1 MARGRRLVQLLIVAL
16 VLSFAGGTAMAELG
30 CVSRM
35 AAEASPMPADCPE
48 STGDD
53 AALSCQPMCL
63 AIQEAPVVVAEPLHP
78 VQARLAL
85 VPEHLPTRYVGPEP
99 PPPRAG

>member
-1 MARGRRLVQLLIVAL
+1 MARARRLVQLLIVAL
-16 VLSFAGGTAMAELG
+16 ILSLAGGTAMAELG
-30 CVSRM
+30 CVSPM
-35 AAEASPMPADCPE
+35 AAEAPPMPADCPDA
-48 STGDD
+48 TGDD

-78 VQARLAL
+78 VRDRLAL
-85 VPEHLPTRYVGPEP
+85 VPEHLPTRHIGPEP